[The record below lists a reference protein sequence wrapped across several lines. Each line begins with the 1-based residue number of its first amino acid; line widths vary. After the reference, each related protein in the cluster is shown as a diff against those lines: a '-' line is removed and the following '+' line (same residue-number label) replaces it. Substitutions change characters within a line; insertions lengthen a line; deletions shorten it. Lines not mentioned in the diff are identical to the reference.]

1 MMKILVVD
9 EFGNAEK
16 ILSDFVPRIGDK
28 VDVFCTPIPTVTEVW
43 AWPTKERLAE
53 LGSHYQDLDVIIT
66 VN

>member
-1 MMKILVVD
+1 MMKILVINA
-9 EFGNAEK
+9 FGNAEK

-28 VDVFCTPIPTVTEVW
+28 VDMFCTPMPTVTEVL

-53 LGSHYQDLDVIIT
+53 FGPYYENLDVIIT